1 MFSHVSFLVLVHAAL
16 IRIGVVA
23 AEELERIAARGGA
36 LPAERAELSEVHN
49 ALAVSP
55 LVVIPGNHLEHVV
68 THDHRERSVDR
79 RAHIRL
85 AEVNGDER
93 VVRDL
98 ENSLHRAGR
107 RRLERL
113 VHSLGADSLLDRVD
127 DEVNDGHVRRRHAER
142 NAVKLALHL
151 GEHERHSLRRARG
164 GGHDVH
170 RRGTRTAQVAV
181 RRIEQA
187 LVARVRV
194 RGRHRSLDDSELRVE
209 HLDERREAVG
219 RARGVG
225 DDGSLRVEVVLGV
238 DANDVRGDVVTL
250 RRGGNEH
257 LLGASL
263 DVLARALGV
272 KEHARSLNDEVDV
285 HVLPRQ
291 LRRVAV
297 GHNLDLISINRERL
311 VVDDLDFRVERS
323 EERVVLEQVHSRL
336 DTARL
341 VDSHDLEVRVVT
353 ARVQAAHEVA
363 SNAAEAV
370 DRDAELHRGVC
381 AAAVGGAERACGG
394 DGASGRQHCY
404 GVVGVGMRRGN
415 GEGRGGGTCT
425 VCVL

>member
-36 LPAERAELSEVHN
+36 LPAHRAELSEVHN

-93 VVRDL
+93 LVR
-98 ENSLHRAGR
+98 HREDAVELGR
-107 RRLERL
+107 RGGAEGVVHLLRGRL
-113 VHSLGADSLLDRVD
+113 LLNLNHEVD
-127 DEVNDGHVRRRHAER
+127 NGDVRRRHAER
-142 NAVKLALHL
+142 NAVELALHL
-151 GEHERHSLRRARG
+151 REHLRHSLGRARG
-164 GGHDVH
+164 GGHDGE
-170 RRGTRTAQVAV
+170 RGGTRAAHVAV
-181 RRIEQA
+181 RRVEDA

-225 DDGSLRVEVVLGV
+225 DDGSLRVEFVLGV

-250 RRGGNEH
+250 RRGGDEH

-404 GVVGVGMRRGN
+404 GVVGVGMRRGK
-415 GEGRGGGTCT
+415 GEGRGERGGTCT
-425 VCVL
+425 VCV